1 MKKSVLKQY
10 ARLIARTGANVQK
23 GQSVLI
29 VAGLDQPE
37 FIELLAAECYRAG
50 ASEVEVEWRPQPLTR
65 LAVRYKSAKK
75 LGEVKAW
82 EEEKQKWQAENLPAR
97 IVVLSEDPDGLTG
110 INQAKYASAMQ
121 ARYVKLRPYIDA
133 RENREQWCIAA
144 VPGVKW
150 AKKVFPQLPKGRAV
164 EKLWEV
170 ILSCSR
176 ALEGDPE
183 ENWRLHNLELKA
195 RADRLN
201 AMGLVSLEYRSANG
215 TDLKVGLIPE
225 ALFLGGAERCPVNGV
240 LYDPN
245 SPSEELFITP
255 KAGSAEGIVHAT
267 MPLVFQGILIEDFWL
282 RFEGGKV
289 TELHAEKNEEAL
301 RTLVSMDEGAAMLGE
316 CALVPYASPI
326 RESGILF
333 YNTLFD
339 ENAACH
345 LALGRGYSSNIRDYE
360 NYSLE
365 ELRAMGVNDSMVHE
379 DFMIGSE
386 DLSITGVTAA
396 GERVAIFRDGG
407 WAFGTGVST

>member
-1 MKKSVLKQY
+1 MKKAVLKQY
-10 ARLIARTGANVQK
+10 ARLIVRTGANVQK

-37 FIELLAAECYRAG
+37 FIEMLAAECYRAG
-50 ASEVEVEWRPQPLTR
+50 ASEVEVEWRHQPLTR
-65 LAVRYKSAKK
+65 LAVRYKSAKR

-82 EEEKQKWQAENLPAR
+82 EEAKQQWQAENLPAR
-97 IVVLSEDPDGLTG
+97 IVVLSEDPDGLAG

-150 AKKVFPQLPKGRAV
+150 AKKVFPELPKGRAV
-164 EKLWEV
+164 EKLWEA

-176 ALEGDPE
+176 ALEGDPQ
-183 ENWRLHNLELKA
+183 ENWRQHNHELKS
-195 RADRLN
+195 RAEALN
-201 AMGLVSLEYRSANG
+201 AMGLVALEYSSANG
-215 TDLKVGLIPE
+215 TDLRVGLIPE

-240 LYDPN
+240 MYDPN
-245 SPSEELFITP
+245 IPSEELFVTP
-255 KAGSAEGIVHAT
+255 RAGEAEGIVHAT
-267 MPLVFQGILIEDFWL
+267 RPLAFQGVLIEDFWL
-282 RFEGGKV
+282 RFEGGRV
-289 TELHAEKNEEAL
+289 VELHAEKNEDAL
-301 RTLVSMDEGAAMLGE
+301 RTLVEMDEGSAMLGE
-316 CALVPYASPI
+316 CALVPYMSPI

-360 NYSLE
+360 KYSLD

-379 DFMIGSE
+379 DFMIGSA
-386 DLSITGVTAA
+386 DLAVTGVTAS
-396 GERVAIFRDGG
+396 GERIPIFRDGG
-407 WAFGTGVST
+407 WAF

>member
-50 ASEVEVEWRPQPLTR
+50 ASEVEVEWRHQPLTR
-65 LAVRYKSAKK
+65 LAVKYKSAKK

-110 INQAKYASAMQ
+110 INQAKYAKGMQ
-121 ARYVKLRPYIDA
+121 ARYQKLRPYIDA

-150 AKKVFPQLPKGRAV
+150 AKKVFPELPKGRAV
-164 EKLWEV
+164 EKRWEV

-245 SPSEELFITP
+245 IPSEELFITP

-407 WAFGTGVST
+407 WAF

>member
-50 ASEVEVEWRPQPLTR
+50 ASEVEVEWRHQPLTR

-110 INQAKYASAMQ
+110 INQAKYAKGMQ
-121 ARYVKLRPYIDA
+121 ARYQKLRPYIDA

-150 AKKVFPQLPKGRAV
+150 AKKVFPELPKGRAV

-225 ALFLGGAERCPVNGV
+225 ALFIGGAERCPVNGV

-245 SPSEELFITP
+245 IPSEELFITP

-407 WAFGTGVST
+407 WAF

>member
-50 ASEVEVEWRPQPLTR
+50 ASEVEVEWRHQPLTR

-110 INQAKYASAMQ
+110 INQAKYAKGMQ
-121 ARYVKLRPYIDA
+121 ARYQKLRPYIDA

-150 AKKVFPQLPKGRAV
+150 AKKVFPELPKGRAV

-245 SPSEELFITP
+245 IPSEELFITP

-267 MPLVFQGILIEDFWL
+267 MPLVFQGVLIEDFWL

-407 WAFGTGVST
+407 WAF

>member
-1 MKKSVLKQY
+1 MKKAVLKQY

-37 FIELLAAECYRAG
+37 FIEMLAAECYRAG
-50 ASEVEVEWRPQPLTR
+50 ASEVEVEWRHQPLTR
-65 LAVRYKSAKK
+65 LAVRYKSARR

-82 EEEKQKWQAENLPAR
+82 EEAKQQWQAENLPAR
-97 IVVLSEDPDGLTG
+97 IVVLSEDPDGLAG

-150 AKKVFPQLPKGRAV
+150 AKKVFPDLPKSRAV
-164 EKLWEV
+164 EKLWEA

-176 ALEGDPE
+176 ALEGDPQ
-183 ENWRLHNLELKA
+183 ENWRQHNLELKS
-195 RADRLN
+195 RAEALN
-201 AMGLVSLEYRSANG
+201 AMGLVALEYSSANG
-215 TDLKVGLIPE
+215 TDLRVGLIPE

-240 LYDPN
+240 MYDPN
-245 SPSEELFITP
+245 IPSEELFITP
-255 KAGSAEGIVHAT
+255 RAGEAEGIVYAT
-267 MPLVFQGILIEDFWL
+267 RPLAFQGVLIEDFWL
-282 RFEGGKV
+282 RFVGGRV
-289 TELHAEKNEEAL
+289 VELHAEKNEDAL
-301 RTLVSMDEGAAMLGE
+301 RTLVEMDEGSAMLGE
-316 CALVPYASPI
+316 CALVPYMSPI
-326 RESGILF
+326 SESGILF

-360 NYSLE
+360 KYSLD

-379 DFMIGSE
+379 DFMIGSA
-386 DLSITGVTAA
+386 DLAVTGVTAS
-396 GERVAIFRDGG
+396 GERIPIFRDGG
-407 WAFGTGVST
+407 WAF

>member
-1 MKKSVLKQY
+1 MKKAVLKQY
-10 ARLIARTGANVQK
+10 ARLIVRTGANVQK

-37 FIELLAAECYRAG
+37 FIEMLAAECYRAG
-50 ASEVEVEWRPQPLTR
+50 ASEVEVEWRHQPLTR
-65 LAVRYKSAKK
+65 LAVRYKSAKR

-82 EEEKQKWQAENLPAR
+82 EEAKQQWQAENLPAR
-97 IVVLSEDPDGLTG
+97 IVVLSEDPDGLAG

-150 AKKVFPQLPKGRAV
+150 AKKVFPGLSKSRAV
-164 EKLWEV
+164 EKLWEA

-176 ALEGDPE
+176 ALEGDPQ
-183 ENWRLHNLELKA
+183 ENWRQHNQELQS
-195 RADRLN
+195 RAEALN
-201 AMGLVSLEYRSANG
+201 AMGLVALEYSSANG
-215 TDLKVGLIPE
+215 TDLRVGLIPE

-240 LYDPN
+240 MYDPN
-245 SPSEELFITP
+245 IPSEELFVTP
-255 KAGSAEGIVHAT
+255 RAGEAEGIVYAT
-267 MPLVFQGILIEDFWL
+267 RPLAFQGVLIEDFWL
-282 RFEGGKV
+282 RFEGGRV
-289 TELHAEKNEEAL
+289 VELHAEKNEDAL
-301 RTLVSMDEGAAMLGE
+301 RTLVEMDEGSAMLGE
-316 CALVPYASPI
+316 CALVPYMSPI

-360 NYSLE
+360 KYSLD

-379 DFMIGSE
+379 DFMIGSA
-386 DLSITGVTAA
+386 DLAVTGVTAS
-396 GERVAIFRDGG
+396 GERIPIFRDGG
-407 WAFGTGVST
+407 WAF

>member
-1 MKKSVLKQY
+1 MKKAVLKQY
-10 ARLIARTGANVQK
+10 ARLIVRTGANVQK

-37 FIELLAAECYRAG
+37 FIEMLAAECYRAG
-50 ASEVEVEWRPQPLTR
+50 ASEVEVEWRHQPLTR
-65 LAVRYKSAKK
+65 LAVRYKSAKR

-82 EEEKQKWQAENLPAR
+82 EEAKQQWQAENLPAR
-97 IVVLSEDPDGLTG
+97 IVVLSEDPDGLAG

-150 AKKVFPQLPKGRAV
+150 AKKVFPGLSKSRAV
-164 EKLWEV
+164 EKLWEA

-176 ALEGDPE
+176 ALEGDPQ
-183 ENWRLHNLELKA
+183 ENWRQHNQELKS
-195 RADRLN
+195 RAEALN
-201 AMGLVSLEYRSANG
+201 AMGLVALEYSSANG
-215 TDLKVGLIPE
+215 TDLRVGLIPE

-240 LYDPN
+240 MYDPN
-245 SPSEELFITP
+245 IPSEELFVTP
-255 KAGSAEGIVHAT
+255 RAGEAEGIVYAT
-267 MPLVFQGILIEDFWL
+267 RPLAFQGVLIEDFWL
-282 RFEGGKV
+282 RFEGGRV
-289 TELHAEKNEEAL
+289 VELHAEKNEDAL
-301 RTLVSMDEGAAMLGE
+301 RTLVEMDEGSAMLGE
-316 CALVPYASPI
+316 CALVPYMSPI

-360 NYSLE
+360 KYSLD

-379 DFMIGSE
+379 DFMIGSA
-386 DLSITGVTAA
+386 DLAVTGVTAS
-396 GERVAIFRDGG
+396 GERIPIFRDGG
-407 WAFGTGVST
+407 WAF

>member
-50 ASEVEVEWRPQPLTR
+50 ASEVEVEWRHQPLTR

-110 INQAKYASAMQ
+110 INQAKYAKGMQ
-121 ARYVKLRPYIDA
+121 ARYQKLRPYIDA

-150 AKKVFPQLPKGRAV
+150 AKKVFPELPKGRAV

-245 SPSEELFITP
+245 IPSEELFITP

-333 YNTLFD
+333 YNTHFD

-407 WAFGTGVST
+407 WAF

>member
-50 ASEVEVEWRPQPLTR
+50 ASEVEVEWRHQPLTR

-110 INQAKYASAMQ
+110 INQAKYAKGMQ
-121 ARYVKLRPYIDA
+121 ARYQKLRPYIDA

-150 AKKVFPQLPKGRAV
+150 AKKVFPELPKGRAV

-225 ALFLGGAERCPVNGV
+225 ALFLGGAERCPVNGI

-245 SPSEELFITP
+245 IPSEELFITP

-407 WAFGTGVST
+407 WAF

>member
-50 ASEVEVEWRPQPLTR
+50 ASEVEVEWRHQPLTR

-75 LGEVKAW
+75 LSEVKAW

-110 INQAKYASAMQ
+110 INQAKYAKGMQ
-121 ARYVKLRPYIDA
+121 ARYQKLRPYIDA

-150 AKKVFPQLPKGRAV
+150 AKKVFPELPKGRAV

-245 SPSEELFITP
+245 IPSEELFITP

-407 WAFGTGVST
+407 WAF

>member
-50 ASEVEVEWRPQPLTR
+50 ASEVEVEWRHQPLTR

-110 INQAKYASAMQ
+110 INQAKYAKGMQ
-121 ARYVKLRPYIDA
+121 ARYQKLRPYIDA

-150 AKKVFPQLPKGRAV
+150 AKKVFPELPKGRAV

-225 ALFLGGAERCPVNGV
+225 ALFLGGAERCPANGV

-245 SPSEELFITP
+245 IPSEELFITP

-407 WAFGTGVST
+407 WAF

>member
-1 MKKSVLKQY
+1 MRGSSRVP
-10 ARLIARTGANVQK
+10 ARTCRRARACSSSPVWTS
-23 GQSVLI
+23 QSSSSCSPPSATEPGPLRSRSS
-29 VAGLDQPE
+29 G
-37 FIELLAAECYRAG
+37 G
-50 ASEVEVEWRPQPLTR
+50 TSLTR

-110 INQAKYASAMQ
+110 INQAKYAKGMQ
-121 ARYVKLRPYIDA
+121 ARYQKLRPYIDA

-150 AKKVFPQLPKGRAV
+150 AKKVFPELPKGRAV

-245 SPSEELFITP
+245 IPSEELFITP

-407 WAFGTGVST
+407 WAF

>member
-1 MKKSVLKQY
+1 MKKAVLKQY

-37 FIELLAAECYRAG
+37 FIEMLAAECYRAG
-50 ASEVEVEWRPQPLTR
+50 ASEVEVEWRHQPLTR
-65 LAVRYKSAKK
+65 LAVRYKSARR

-82 EEEKQKWQAENLPAR
+82 EEAKQQWQAENLPAR
-97 IVVLSEDPDGLTG
+97 IVVLSEDPDGLAG

-150 AKKVFPQLPKGRAV
+150 AKKVFPDLPKSRAV
-164 EKLWEV
+164 EKLWEA

-176 ALEGDPE
+176 ALEGDPQ
-183 ENWRLHNLELKA
+183 ENWRQHNLELKS
-195 RADRLN
+195 RAEELN
-201 AMGLVSLEYRSANG
+201 AMGLVALEYSSANG
-215 TDLKVGLIPE
+215 TDLRVGLIPE

-240 LYDPN
+240 MYDPN
-245 SPSEELFITP
+245 IPSEELFITP
-255 KAGSAEGIVHAT
+255 RAGEAEGIVYAT
-267 MPLVFQGILIEDFWL
+267 RPLAFQGVLIEDFWL
-282 RFEGGKV
+282 RFAGGRV
-289 TELHAEKNEEAL
+289 VELHAEKNEDAL
-301 RTLVSMDEGAAMLGE
+301 RTLVEMDEGSAMLGE
-316 CALVPYASPI
+316 CALVPYMSPI

-360 NYSLE
+360 KYSLD

-379 DFMIGSE
+379 DFMIGSA
-386 DLSITGVTAA
+386 DLAVTGVTAS
-396 GERVAIFRDGG
+396 GERIPIFRDGG
-407 WAFGTGVST
+407 WAF